1 MNGALVSTVIRS
13 LALTVGGGN
22 ASQSSALW
30 RDSWTRRG
38 PAQSKEGNETDGETN
53 EVKQTGLR
61 YKKSL
66 EAHGM
71 IWLPSDLFNWDTWPI
86 FTLQSFEDLAV
97 YRNAFQKSFKHMPD
111 IQKKLGQENRFF
123 VTYRSFFSRAKQ
135 YPWGLANFDRER
147 EYAIDLGAELIVQE
161 SVKDV
166 FSLLASRF
174 ECNVKNE
181 SARKTI
187 LLKPLDEDK
196 ANGLIGLDYGTLEAL
211 LPGVPICHAH
221 PQIERAIYM
230 SAWPIGLHT
239 EEGTSLTW

>member
-1 MNGALVSTVIRS
+1 
-13 LALTVGGGN
+13 
-22 ASQSSALW
+22 
-30 RDSWTRRG
+30 
-38 PAQSKEGNETDGETN
+38 
-53 EVKQTGLR
+53 
-61 YKKSL
+61 
-66 EAHGM
+66 
-71 IWLPSDLFNWDTWPI
+71 
-86 FTLQSFEDLAV
+86 
-97 YRNAFQKSFKHMPD
+97 MPD

-123 VTYRSFFSRAKQ
+123 VTYRTFFSRAKQ

-147 EYAIDLGAELIVQE
+147 GYAIDLGAELIVQE